1 MTVLM
6 NPDCLD
12 QKHRACS
19 GDGWCEST
27 DQAVPCPCHCHQL
40 DQPAP
45 IGVNLC
51 CGRTFPLTRTPDGW
65 TGQPNHLNHCPNTGA
80 FLMPET
86 KEDA

>member
-27 DQAVPCPCHCHQL
+27 DQAVPCPCVCHQL
-40 DQPAP
+40 DQRVQPAP
-45 IGVNLC
+45 VPLAYLAC
-51 CGRTFPLTRTPDGW
+51 CGATVTLIRTIEGLFHGRET
-65 TGQPNHLNHCPNTGA
+65 HAEHCPDNK
-80 FLMPET
+80 ET
-86 KEDA
+86 P